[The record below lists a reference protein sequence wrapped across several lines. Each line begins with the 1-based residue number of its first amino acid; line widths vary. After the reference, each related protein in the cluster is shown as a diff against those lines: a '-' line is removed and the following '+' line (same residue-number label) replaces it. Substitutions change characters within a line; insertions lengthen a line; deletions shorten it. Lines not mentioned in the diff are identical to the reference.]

1 MNVKFFLPDSEQE
14 LMSKDLFKGF
24 AITTL
29 ISAVAIYIPL
39 IGLSFAIL
47 IPLPALYYR
56 KKLGRRFG
64 ALVPAMAILVIL
76 TVSGGISTD
85 IFFIIGLLLIG
96 FVLSEFLELKLSVEQ
111 TVLSVCCIVFVSFA
125 AVMVFYSNISGT
137 TVSAMISDYVNKNL
151 ALSITMYED
160 MGVPAKNIDMI
171 SGAIEKIEY
180 VLVRIIPAIVI
191 VSTLFV
197 TWTSILLAR
206 PVFKAGNLV
215 CPDFGRLNHWKA
227 PEYLVWVVI
236 TCGVMLALP
245 DKTIKIFGLNGLL
258 VLITI
263 YFFEGIAIVSFYFE
277 KKKMPRTLKAIL
289 YTLIAIQQIAVLIVI
304 GLGFFDTWFD
314 FRKLEVDTGKT

>member
-1 MNVKFFLPDSEQE
+1 
-14 LMSKDLFKGF
+14 
-24 AITTL
+24 
-29 ISAVAIYIPL
+29 
-39 IGLSFAIL
+39 
-47 IPLPALYYR
+47 
-56 KKLGRRFG
+56 
-64 ALVPAMAILVIL
+64 
-76 TVSGGISTD
+76 
-85 IFFIIGLLLIG
+85 LLIG
-96 FVLSEFLELKLSVEQ
+96 FVLSEFFELKLSVEQ

-151 ALSITMYED
+151 ALSITKYEE
-160 MGVPAKNIDMI
+160 MGLPAKNLDMI
-171 SGAIEKIEY
+171 SDAIEKIEY

-277 KKKMPRTLKAIL
+277 KKKMPRTLKTIL
-289 YTLIAIQQIAVLIVI
+289 YTLIAIQQVAVLIVI

-314 FRKLEVDTGKT
+314 FRKLGVDTGKT